1 MDSKTL
7 FNPVF
12 INIATSY
19 SFLLCMRFLPR
30 PAVTHLSLV
39 VRNCLQDSCS
49 TITANA
55 IKILQ
60 ELARVMYQELTLDE
74 EAELKA
80 TLRDFWLK
88 LLEGDIVKILQSRDP
103 LESKARSAACD
114 CLSDIGAGT
123 FEELTL
129 DKRVL
134 IVTVV
139 LGLVNDEDS
148 HVRVS

>member
-7 FNPVF
+7 SNPVF
-12 INIATSY
+12 INNATSY
-19 SFLLCMRFLPR
+19 SFLLCIRFLPR

-39 VRNCLQDSCS
+39 ARDCLQDSCS
-49 TITANA
+49 TIKVNS

-60 ELARVMYQELTLDE
+60 ELARVMYLKLSLDE
-74 EAELKA
+74 EADLNT
-80 TLRDFWLK
+80 TLRDFWQK